1 MKSTAYSNTLCPPDL
16 SARPL
21 GHTVERD
28 FPFDPE
34 TLYQAWTIHFDQW
47 FAAPGA
53 ILMKAAVN
61 APYFFEVQFE
71 GKRHPHYGRF
81 LRLEPNRLV
90 EITWVTGEGGTKGA
104 ETVLT
109 IELSPR
115 GAGTHLRLTHAGWP
129 DEDSRAKNEAAWPS
143 VLDHLARQ
151 LSIMAP
157 NNALAPN
164 LVRGIS

>member
-1 MKSTAYSNTLCPPDL
+1 MKRNVYANTISPPDL

-21 GHTVERD
+21 SHSVERD
-28 FPFDPE
+28 FPFEPAA
-34 TLYQAWTIHFDQW
+34 LYQAWTNQFDKW
-47 FAAPGA
+47 FATPGA

-61 APYFFEVQFE
+61 EPFFFEVRFE
-71 GKRHPHYGRF
+71 GQRHPHYGRF
-81 LRLEPNRLV
+81 LRLEPNKLV
-90 EITWVTGEGGTKGA
+90 EITWVTGEGGTRGA

-115 GAGTHLRLTHAGWP
+115 GGGTHLRLTHAGWP

-143 VLDHLARQ
+143 VLDHLAQQ

-157 NNALAPN
+157 NNAMAPN
-164 LVRGIS
+164 LVRGRG